1 MRKMKIKMSN
11 KENKNANKNTENT
24 FLSAE
29 SIQSG
34 STEGAVSPEV
44 TSTLKRAA
52 AKITALNR
60 DSTEQAF
67 EKGAIFAEVKCLVPE
82 KSFGQWLKTFSDY
95 KVRSAWNYTSVH
107 EHLQDHREQ
116 LIASAV
122 LPTVLFELAKG
133 EPAQIET
140 LVARIAAGERLKVK
154 DVKEA
159 VGGKPKSDIPPL
171 DVGGLVGLR
180 KAAEIK
186 LSTDITEFAE
196 RVKHILTHVDAALD
210 SSALGKRVIK
220 SKLADQI
227 EIQSRH
233 AHDLFKVIAAP
244 IRPHSWNEK
253 GNWEIGIVEDG
264 TSWGRV
270 QRLLRQLGGADGWPA
285 ATELVDWLAQE
296 VTPAL
301 RFVIH
306 GEPMTSGPVM
316 AKSDDAAEVVSMK
329 AAVPVEAKP
338 DPVTDDM
345 APVEVKAA
353 RKPKREQQKQQ
364 PMPPSVIKLTK
375 HLSLGS
381 AAS

>member
-1 MRKMKIKMSN
+1 MNKSN
-11 KENKNANKNTENT
+11 KMNSNGNNMNEIV
-24 FLSAE
+24 FIDAE
-29 SIQSG
+29 KRQLASV
-34 STEGAVSPEV
+34 EGAVSPEV
-44 TSTLKRAA
+44 ESTLKRAA

-67 EKGAIFAEVKCLVPE
+67 EKGAIFAEVKSLVPE

-133 EPAQIET
+133 EPAQIEN
-140 LVARIAAGERLKVK
+140 LVGRIAAGERLKVK

-171 DVGGLVGLR
+171 DVGGLAGLR

-186 LSTDITEFAE
+186 LSTDIAEFAE

-210 SSALGKRVIK
+210 TNALGKRVIK

-233 AHDLFKVIAAP
+233 AHDLFKVSAAP
-244 IRPHSWNEK
+244 IRPHSWNPK
-253 GNWEIGIVEDG
+253 GNWEIGKVEDG

-270 QRLLRQLGGADGWPA
+270 QRLLRQLGGAEDWPA
-285 ATELVDWLAQE
+285 ATELVEWLSQE

-301 RFVIH
+301 RFIVH
-306 GEPMTSGPVM
+306 GEPLTGAPVAADNTIALASGP
-316 AKSDDAAEVVSMK
+316 AETT
-329 AAVPVEAKP
+329 
-338 DPVTDDM
+338 DPVSW
-345 APVEVKAA
+345 
-353 RKPKREQQKQQ
+353 QKQMVEHQ
-364 PMPPSVIKLTK
+364 EVSTGTE
-375 HLSLGS
+375 SQAR
-381 AAS
+381 AA